1 MPNIYNKIER
11 LFYNI
16 IYIINKMELNDI
28 VSQVKENNNWKSES
42 RIVGEAGE
50 YYIKSKIRCVRCN
63 DNNFEKCKT
72 NEQSKDLICISCNQ
86 KYQVKAKSVTQKQVI
101 NIKNKKK
108 FKTIGGE
115 YSTTLKNINE
125 QIDYIIILYEKQS
138 YKIINILY
146 IKNENINS
154 VCIIP
159 RKPLSITAKRA
170 GWQGCNILFDNIQI
184 II

>member
-1 MPNIYNKIER
+1 MLIILAEIF
-11 LFYNI
+11 FYNF
-16 IYIINKMELNDI
+16 IYIINKMELNKI

-42 RIVGEAGE
+42 RIVGEACE
-50 YYIKSKIRCVRCN
+50 YYIKNNIKCVRCD
-63 DNNFEKCKT
+63 DNNFEKCKP

-86 KYQVKAKSVTQKQVI
+86 KYQIKAKCATQKQVN
-101 NIKNKKK
+101 NIKNKNS
-108 FKTIGGE
+108 FNTIGGE
-115 YSTTLKNINE
+115 YSTTLKNIND
-125 QIDYIIILYEKQS
+125 QIDYLIILYEKQS
-138 YKIINILY
+138 YKIINIFY

-154 VCIIP
+154 NCIMP